1 MHYFANL
8 IYSHPAHTLIERG
21 GAIGT
26 RAIFKLDDGS
36 GLAKAVAPLWT
47 NTQHWDKVVFAA
59 ILWAGGSSHIPHVDA
74 CHTTFKLYDTH
85 GDVGRS
91 RGAQHADGP
100 EFHWFNASGHRGRAV
115 ILAFAYTNTLVDEKY
130 LNLIDGISGAGEIT
144 FATLIS
150 QGHMTGGTNSS
161 YLDGELIYSGNQDVL
176 GLGPKTV
183 TTESC
188 SHRFGDAGCGA
199 TIQRTQGIVASWNTA
214 GLASTVDVAFSS
226 SLPLPLTRYIAGVIC
241 PISGEAQGNANDI
254 TGITLVSGTTYRIT
268 LGSMPRV
275 PWQRNIAV
283 VIGNGC
289 TKTLAA
295 CNTNGRL
302 PYMWAMPFT
311 PGTKSFLAGS
321 ELVNPSGP
329 GIP

>member
-8 IYSHPAHTLIERG
+8 IYSHPSHELIERG

-26 RAIFKLDDGS
+26 RAVFNLDDGS
-36 GLAKAVAPLWT
+36 KLASAVKPLWT
-47 NTQHWDKVVFAA
+47 NTQHWEKVVFAA
-59 ILWAGGSSHIPHVDA
+59 VLWAGGSSHFPHVDA

-85 GDVGRS
+85 GDIARS
-91 RGAQHADGP
+91 RGAQHEDGP
-100 EFHWFNASGHRGRAV
+100 EFHWFNARGYRGRVV
-115 ILAFAYTNTLVDEKY
+115 ILAFVFTDSAIDEQY
-130 LNLIDGISGAGEIT
+130 INYIDGISGDKVTKGN
-144 FATLIS
+144 TLS
-150 QGHMTGGTNSS
+150 QGHMSGGTNSA
-161 YLDGELIYSGNQDVL
+161 YLDGDLKYSGNQDVL
-176 GLGPKTV
+176 SLGPKTV

-199 TIQRTQGIVASWNTA
+199 TITRTSGLVTAWNTS
-214 GLASTVDVAFSS
+214 GLSTTVDVTFAA
-226 SLPLPLTRYIAGVIC
+226 PLPLSLDRYIAGMIC
-241 PISGEAQGNANDI
+241 PVSGAAQGNANDI
-254 TGITLVSGTTYRIT
+254 TSIVFLGDNVYCIT
-268 LGSMPRV
+268 LGSTPRV
-275 PWQRNIAV
+275 PWQRFSTV
-283 VIGNGC
+283 VVGNGC

-295 CNTNGRL
+295 CNANGRL